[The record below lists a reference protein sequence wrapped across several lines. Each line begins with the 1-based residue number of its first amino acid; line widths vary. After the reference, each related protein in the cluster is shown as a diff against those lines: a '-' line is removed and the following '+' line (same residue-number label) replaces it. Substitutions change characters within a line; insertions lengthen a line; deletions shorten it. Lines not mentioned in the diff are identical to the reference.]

1 MKHWEVDLFFI
12 LHFTY
17 FLGGRCA
24 VRTHPTHPLPIRAC
38 HLSTAAHRCSGFA
51 AVGPAGRRYRS
62 IAAAAGRRSSTAARR
77 SKTNAS
83 SVTLSADVGS
93 SRTDLFV
100 RMRNVNERVI
110 SAVLLW
116 MKIERRQRLLQTRRA
131 AIYRYRLPAGPTAG
145 NPPHRPNTPRLRSKT
160 GQTDRQTDGHSIVTQ
175 TLPHTMRTVSI
186 G

>member
-1 MKHWEVDLFFI
+1 MRENNNEALGGGLIFYFTFYLFFWR
-12 LHFTY
+12 
-17 FLGGRCA
+17 GGCV

-38 HLSTAAHRCSGFA
+38 HLSTAARRCSGFA

-83 SVTLSADVGS
+83 SAMLSADVGS

-110 SAVLLW
+110 SV
-116 MKIERRQRLLQTRRA
+116 RQRRA
-131 AIYRYRLPAGPTAG
+131 TAMPRFCCCSVSSLAIISS
-145 NPPHRPNTPRLRSKT
+145 HR
-160 GQTDRQTDGHSIVTQ
+160 Q
-175 TLPHTMRTVSI
+175 
-186 G
+186 